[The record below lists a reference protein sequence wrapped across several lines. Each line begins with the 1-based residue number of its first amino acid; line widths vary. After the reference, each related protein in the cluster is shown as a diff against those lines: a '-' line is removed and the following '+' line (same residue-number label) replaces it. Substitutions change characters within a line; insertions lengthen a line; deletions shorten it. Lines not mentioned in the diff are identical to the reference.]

1 MNDLSLLFHLP
12 FLHPTE
18 TSMTRKTS
26 PLNSRASFALRPCAH
41 AAALVVSLLAAQ
53 SALAQ
58 SEPSKLDRVEI
69 TGSSI
74 KRVDAETAL
83 PVQVIKRE
91 DIERSGGTTAAERLS
106 KVSASAAALTD
117 GASFSDIA
125 GQRGFSGANLRGIG
139 VSSTLVLLNGRRLA
153 NFASPG
159 GNAGVDLNSIPSA
172 AIQRVEVLKDGA
184 SAIYG
189 SDAIGGVIN
198 FITRTDYEGADG
210 SVYASAT
217 QHGGAGKNSVT
228 LAGGVG
234 NLANDKFN
242 LFGVMDLQNTQAL
255 RSTQR
260 DWIGSAYQPDIN
272 LDVASSNTFPANVRA
287 LNSRGSPTGSRYN
300 PSIPNCNGPATVYRP
315 DSFVGSKACMY
326 DYMYDT
332 EISPASKRASVL
344 ARGQYALSADNTLF
358 AEFLTNS
365 TTTNY
370 RISPLTITDLNYP
383 LAGKYYPVGLIPGTP
398 TALRV
403 NMRLT
408 EAGGRTN
415 DVDAVAQR
423 LVVGAKGLV
432 AGWDYDTAL
441 NYSVNTVADKYVDG
455 YVKRSTFNSAFATGN
470 INPFGP
476 SDAAGLALLNSTKIS
491 DAARDSKGTT
501 AALDAKA
508 SRELFEM
515 GGGSAAIATGLEV
528 RRETMAFTPSALL
541 LAGEIRGDAAA
552 VPIDGARTVTAA
564 FVELNLPVSKT
575 LEAQVALRHDSYSDV
590 GSTTNPKAGVRW
602 TPAKEVVVRG
612 SMGSGFRAPSL
623 ADLYTPTNIG
633 QTNGVYDDPL
643 GCGKVSAA
651 DKPDYCG
658 IQPDKLRGGSPDLKP
673 EKSKQ
678 FSLGIVLEP
687 SRTFSTSFDY
697 WRLEKTDVIVAPE
710 GSYFTDPVRNAAYI
724 KRDSFSPAPGVPGFI
739 TQIDSRLRNI
749 GSLQTSGVDVNVDWR
764 LPASSL
770 GKMSV
775 VLNGTYV
782 IDYTTQEGAGA
793 KEVSAVGVFAN
804 DQVVQKWRHTLSFNW
819 DQGPWSATLQQTF
832 YLGYKDQNP
841 NPDGTDRS
849 VNNYALWDLTGSYSL
864 SKATKIR
871 AGIKNLLDTNP
882 PSSNQVY
889 SFLAGYDPN
898 YTDPKGRAV
907 YVSLNHSFK

>member
-1 MNDLSLLFHLP
+1 
-12 FLHPTE
+12 
-18 TSMTRKTS
+18 MTRQKRTI
-26 PLNSRASFALRPCAH
+26 RAKPTFALRPCAH
-41 AAALVVSLLAAQ
+41 AAAISLALLASQA
-53 SALAQ
+53 ALAQ
-58 SEPSKLDRVEI
+58 SAEPTKLDRIEI

-83 PVQVIKRE
+83 PVQIIKRE
-91 DIERSGGTTAAERLS
+91 DIERSGVTTAAELLS
-106 KVSASAAALTD
+106 KVSASAAGLTD
-117 GASFSDIA
+117 GASFSDIS
-125 GQRGFSGANLRGIG
+125 GQRGFSGANLRGVG

-153 NFASPG
+153 NYASPG
-159 GNAGVDLNSIPSA
+159 GNAGVDLDAIPSS

-210 SVYASAT
+210 SIYASAT
-217 QHGGAGKNSVT
+217 QHGGAGKTSAT
-228 LAGGVG
+228 LSAGFG
-234 NLANDKFN
+234 NLSQDRFN
-242 LFGVMDLQNTQAL
+242 LFGVVDLHNTQAL

-272 LDVASSNTFPANVRA
+272 LDVASSNTFPANVRGLRA
-287 LNSRGSPTGSRYN
+287 NGSPTGSRYN

-315 DSFVGSKACMY
+315 DSFVGPRACMY

-332 EISPASKRASVL
+332 EIFPASKGASVL
-344 ARGQYALSADNTLF
+344 TRGQFAVDADNTVF
-358 AEFLTNS
+358 VEFLNNK

-370 RISPLTITDLNYP
+370 RISPLTITDVNYP
-383 LAGKYYPVGLIPGTP
+383 LAGKYYPVGLVPGTP

-403 NMRLT
+403 SMRLS

-415 DVDAVAQR
+415 EVDATAQR
-423 LVVGAKGLV
+423 LLVGAKGLV

-455 YVKRSTFNSAFATGN
+455 YVKRSTFNAAFATGN

-476 SDAAGLALLNSTKIS
+476 SDATGLALLNSTKIS
-491 DAARDSKGTT
+491 DSARDSKGTT
-501 AALDAKA
+501 TAFDAKV
-508 SRELFEM
+508 SRELFAM
-515 GGGSAAIATGLEV
+515 GGGNAAVATGLEV
-528 RRETMAFTPSALL
+528 RRETMGFTPSALL

-552 VPIDGARTVTAA
+552 VPIDGARTVNAA
-564 FVELNLPVSKT
+564 FIELNLPVSKT
-575 LEAQVALRHDSYSDV
+575 LEAQVALRHDSYNDV
-590 GSTTNPKAGVRW
+590 GSTTNPKVGIRW
-602 TPAKEVVVRG
+602 TPAKEVVVRS

-623 ADLYTPTNIG
+623 ADLYTPTNVG

-643 GCGKVSAA
+643 GCSKVGAA

-687 SRTFSTSFDY
+687 SRAFSTSLDY
-697 WRLEKTDVIVAPE
+697 WRLEKSDVIVSPE
-710 GSYFTDPVRNAAYI
+710 GSYFSDPVRNAIYI
-724 KRDSFSPAPGVPGFI
+724 TRDSFSPAPGVPGRI
-739 TQIDSRLRNI
+739 AQIDSRLRNI
-749 GSLQTSGVDVNVDWR
+749 GSLQTSGVDINVDWR
-764 LPASSL
+764 LPSSDL
-770 GKMSV
+770 GKFGV
-775 VLNGTYV
+775 VMNATYV

-793 KEVSAVGVFAN
+793 KDVSAVGVFAN

-819 DQGPWSATLQQTF
+819 DRGPWSGTLQQTF
-832 YLGYKDQNP
+832 YQGYRDQNT
-841 NPDGTDRS
+841 NPDGTDRQVS
-849 VNNYALWDLTGSYSL
+849 NYALWDLTGSYAL

-871 AGIKNLLDTNP
+871 AGVKNVLDTNP

-898 YTDPKGRAV
+898 YTDPRGRSLN
-907 YVSLNHSFK
+907 VSLNYAFK

>member
-1 MNDLSLLFHLP
+1 
-12 FLHPTE
+12 
-18 TSMTRKTS
+18 MTRKTS
-26 PLNSRASFALRPCAH
+26 PLPARASFALRPCAH
-41 AAALVVSLLAAQ
+41 AAALAVSMLAAQ

-58 SEPSKLDRVEI
+58 TEPAKLERIEI

-91 DIERSGGTTAAERLS
+91 DIERSGVTTAAELLS
-106 KVSASAAALTD
+106 KVSASAAGLTD
-117 GASFSDIA
+117 GASFSDIS
-125 GQRGFSGANLRGIG
+125 GQRGFSGANLRGVG

-159 GNAGVDLNSIPSA
+159 GNAGVDLNSIPSS

-217 QHGGAGKNSVT
+217 QHGGAGKNSLT
-228 LAGGVG
+228 LSGGIG
-234 NLANDKFN
+234 SLSDDRFN
-242 LFGVMDLQNTQAL
+242 LFGVVDVQNTQAL

-260 DWIGSAYQPDIN
+260 DWVGSAFQPDLN
-272 LDVASSNTFPANVRA
+272 LDVASSNTFPANVRG

-332 EISPASKRASVL
+332 AIFPESKRASVL
-344 ARGQYALSADNTLF
+344 ARGQFALDADNTVF
-358 AEFLTNS
+358 AEFLNNK

-370 RISPLTITDLNYP
+370 RISPLTITDVNYP
-383 LAGKYYPVGLIPGTP
+383 LAGKYYPTGLVPGTP

-403 NMRLT
+403 NMRLS

-415 DVDAVAQR
+415 EVDATAQR
-423 LVVGAKGLV
+423 MLVGAKGLM
-432 AGWDYDTAL
+432 AGWDYDTAI

-455 YVKRSTFNSAFATGN
+455 YVKRSTFNAAFATGN

-476 SDAAGLALLNSTKIS
+476 SDAAGLALLNAAKIS
-491 DAARDSKGTT
+491 DSARDSKGTT
-501 AALDAKA
+501 TAFDIKV
-508 SRELFEM
+508 SRELFAL
-515 GGGSAAIATGLEV
+515 GGGNAALATGLEV

-552 VPIDGARTVTAA
+552 VPIDGSRSVNAA

-590 GSTTNPKAGVRW
+590 GATTNPKAGIRW

-612 SMGSGFRAPSL
+612 SLGSGFRAPSL
-623 ADLYTPTNIG
+623 ADLYTPTNVG

-678 FSLGIVLEP
+678 FSLGFVLEP
-687 SRTFSTSFDY
+687 NRSFSTSFDY
-697 WRLEKTDVIVAPE
+697 WRLEKTDVIVSPE
-710 GSYFTDPVRNAAYI
+710 GSYFTDPVRNASYI
-724 KRDSFSPAPGVPGFI
+724 TRDAFSPAAGVPGFI

-764 LPASSL
+764 LPTSSF
-770 GKMSV
+770 GKVSV

-819 DQGPWSATLQQTF
+819 DQGPWSGTLQQTF

-841 NPDGTDRS
+841 NPDGSDRQVS
-849 VNNYALWDLTGSYSL
+849 NYALWDLTGSYSL

-871 AGIKNLLDTNP
+871 AGIKNVLDTNP

-898 YTDPKGRAV
+898 YTDPRGRAY
-907 YVSLNHSFK
+907 YVSLNHAFK